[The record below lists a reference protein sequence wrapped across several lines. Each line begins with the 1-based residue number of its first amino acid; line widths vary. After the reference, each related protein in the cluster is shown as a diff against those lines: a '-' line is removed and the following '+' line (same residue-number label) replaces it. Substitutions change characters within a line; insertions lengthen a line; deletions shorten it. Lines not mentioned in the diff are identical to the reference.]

1 MLEGGRGAPG
11 CATVTHQHLGSE
23 FLENFKRLKCTLES
37 VTLVKRDATI
47 IDRRIVGRI
56 GMAMHASAACRHLS
70 LSTLASMLR

>member
-23 FLENFKRLKCTLES
+23 FLENFKVYALES

-70 LSTLASMLR
+70 LSTMASMLR